1 MLLGDREFIGPED
14 EWGRLIYECGPIFGL
29 LLCIF
34 RLALTVAVAWNAYRA
49 FQRDNILP
57 MLIFSACGL
66 LILNGQWGVPTT
78 LGFAIFGA
86 GLTLAAC
93 VEPEEEDEED
103 HEGHHDHA
111 EDESDH
117 SQVADTSP

>member
-14 EWGRLIYECGPIFGL
+14 EWGRLIFECGPIFGV

-34 RLALTVAVAWNAYRA
+34 RIALTVAIARRA
-49 FQRDNILP
+49 FEAFHHGNILP
-57 MLIFSACGL
+57 ILIFAACGL

-93 VEPEEEDEED
+93 VEPPEEDEHD
-103 HEGHHDHA
+103 HDEHHDHA

-117 SQVADTSP
+117 STAADAMG